1 MKGERGR
8 LKRWS
13 IDFIF
18 SGPTLIA
25 FATVLIVPFLYGV
38 YLTLTNWNG
47 LSNHHQF
54 VGIANYLQTFQD
66 QSFWVSMGVT
76 VKYVIVTVVLVNV
89 IAFALAYAL
98 TTGVKGQNIFRTTF
112 FAPSLIGGIVLGF
125 IWQFIFQNVIVYL
138 GQILNMPALSNSMLA
153 TPSGAFWS
161 LVLVSV
167 WQYSGYMMIIY
178 IAGLMAVPQ
187 ELVDAASIDGANA
200 LIRLRAIVLPMIMP
214 AIVVCVFLTLQRGFL
229 NYDLNLSLTAG
240 GPYGSTVMV
249 PLYVYQQAF
258 TSQNFG
264 LGQAEA
270 FVLFIIVAIISFIQ
284 VYVGK
289 KQEVEA

>member
-1 MKGERGR
+1 MA
-8 LKRWS
+8 KRRRFK
-13 IDFIF
+13 DFLVDILL
-18 SGPTLIA
+18 SGPALVA
-25 FATVLIVPFLYGV
+25 FSTVVILPFIYGV
-38 YLTLTNWNG
+38 YLTFTNWNG
-47 LSNHHQF
+47 LSNDHHF
-54 VGIANYLQTFQD
+54 VGLLNYVQTFLD
-66 QSFWVSMGVT
+66 QSFWISMGVT
-76 VKYVIVTVVLVNV
+76 VKYVVITVLLVNV

-98 TTGVKGQNIFRTTF
+98 TTGVRGQNVFRTTF

-125 IWQFIFQNVIVYL
+125 IWQFIFQNVITYI
-138 GQILNMPALSNSMLA
+138 GQLFNIPFLANSLLA
-153 TPSGAFWS
+153 TPGGAFWS

-200 LIRLRAIVLPMIMP
+200 FTRLRAIVFPMVMP
-214 AIVVCVFLTLQRGFL
+214 AIIVCVFLTLQRGFL
-229 NYDLNLSLTAG
+229 NYELNLSLTAG

-258 TSQNFG
+258 TQQNFG

-270 FVLFIIVAIISFIQ
+270 FVLFVIVAITSFIQ
-284 VYVGK
+284 VYIGK
-289 KQEVEA
+289 KREVEV

>member
-1 MKGERGR
+1 MV
-8 LKRWS
+8 
-13 IDFIF
+13 DFIF
-18 SGPTLIA
+18 GGPTLIA
-25 FATVLIVPFLYGV
+25 FTTVVIIPFFFGV
-38 YLTLTNWNG
+38 YLTFTNWNG
-47 LSNHHQF
+47 LSNNHRF
-54 VGIANYLQTFQD
+54 IGWLNYTQVFLD
-66 QSFWVSMGVT
+66 QSFWISMGVT
-76 VKYVIVTVVLVNV
+76 VKYVLVTVILVNI

-98 TTGVKGQNIFRTTF
+98 TTGVRGQNMFRTTF

-125 IWQFIFQNVIVYL
+125 IWQFIFQNVITYI
-138 GQILNMPALSNSMLA
+138 GQLFNSPLLANSLLA
-153 TPSGAFWS
+153 TSGGAFWS

-200 LIRLRAIVLPMIMP
+200 FMRLKTIVYPMIMP
-214 AIVVCVFLTLQRGFL
+214 AVVVCVFLTLQRGFL
-229 NYDLNLSLTAG
+229 NYELNLSLTSG

-258 TSQNFG
+258 TEQNFG

-270 FVLFIIVAIISFIQ
+270 FVLFLIVAITSFIQ

-289 KQEVEA
+289 KREVEA